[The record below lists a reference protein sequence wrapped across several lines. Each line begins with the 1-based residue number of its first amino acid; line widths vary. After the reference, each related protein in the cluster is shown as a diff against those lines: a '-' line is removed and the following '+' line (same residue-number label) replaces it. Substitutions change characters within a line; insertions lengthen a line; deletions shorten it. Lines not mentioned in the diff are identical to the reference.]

1 MAYYSHHRP
10 GYKQALIGTTLS
22 ALLHAAATDD
32 DEPMLREVMRGAG
45 KGMGADLGMLLGGL
59 TGAGIGGRLGFGA
72 GDAPSPG
79 QVVKDLENASPEHR
93 EAIARDAVQRVGDTA
108 QSTGLGLLGGGF
120 LGAGAGGVGGYLLAD
135 KLIDSIGKKKQKIK
149 A

>member
-32 DEPMLREVMRGAG
+32 DEPMFREIMRGAG
-45 KGMGADLGMLLGGL
+45 KGMGADIGMLLGGL
-59 TGAGIGGRLGFGA
+59 TGAGIGGRLGYGA
-72 GDAPSPG
+72 GDPPDLGKAVES
-79 QVVKDLENASPEHR
+79 LENASPEQR
-93 EAIARDAVQRVGDTA
+93 EAIARDVAQRAGDTA

-135 KLIDSIGKKKQKIK
+135 KLIDSIGKKKQKTK